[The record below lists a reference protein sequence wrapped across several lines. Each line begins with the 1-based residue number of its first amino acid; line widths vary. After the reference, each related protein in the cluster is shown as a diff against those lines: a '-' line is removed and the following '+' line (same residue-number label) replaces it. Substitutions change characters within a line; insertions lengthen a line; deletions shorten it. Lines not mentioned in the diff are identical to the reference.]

1 LRLCKARKGPKRQ
14 TYRNRDP
21 KIWKVWSE
29 RPGGGESFRRFLF
42 GGDIQ
47 IAAITDCK
55 SGDPIWKRAVSQ
67 NTSCYQPDA
76 IQARYNRG
84 IMDNKQIARILR
96 ETAQLLEID
105 GAIIGRYRTY
115 EKAAE
120 LVESLPQP
128 VEQMVTTPEKLL
140 ELPGI
145 GQGMV
150 DHLTEIVKTGDY
162 SLRQKMLKKFPPTL
176 LEVLTLQSLG
186 PKKVLFLWK
195 QFKCATVADVEKLA
209 REGKL
214 RDLAGFGEKSEQNI
228 LKAVETF
235 KKGSGR
241 FMVPAVETA
250 AAEIAEHIKKAGK
263 MVESVTPAGSLRRGR
278 ETVGDLDLLVTM
290 AEDKKGKGGN
300 RQEVIDEVAKHTLK
314 YPRIDQVL
322 AHGENKVSFT
332 LSNGLQVDVR
342 LLEKENFG
350 AALMYFTGSKEH
362 NVRLR
367 GRANDMGWTLN
378 EYEMATL
385 GEEEKQ
391 RIESDAEDEKR
402 KSAGAK
408 VSVSLGTPVKAAA
421 KKGKKNNGAAAG
433 KNRVEADTAKNGG
446 GVRVASRTEEEIYDK
461 LKLQYVPPELRENSG
476 EIEAAEKFALPKLV
490 ELRDIKGDLQM
501 HTTASDGKNSIE
513 EMAAAA
519 KALGHEYIAIT
530 DHSKAVTVA
539 NGLDEKRVLVHIK
552 NLKAADA
559 KGLGIRVLV
568 GSEVDI
574 LKDGKLDYSD
584 EILAQLQVV
593 VCSIHSYFNLERAE
607 MTERMLA
614 AIENPY
620 TQIIGHP
627 TGRILLRREEL
638 PYDMEKILDACA
650 KHGVAMECNSY
661 PDRLDL
667 KDVYLRMCKERGV
680 KVVIS
685 TDAHSTKHLEFIRHG
700 VTMARRGWLEKKDV
714 INTLPVDQFLSSL
727 RQKGG
732 NIARVAG

>member
-1 LRLCKARKGPKRQ
+1 MRGCEWKGAK
-14 TYRNRDP
+14 
-21 KIWKVWSE
+21 
-29 RPGGGESFRRFLF
+29 
-42 GGDIQ
+42 DI
-47 IAAITDCK
+47 IA
-55 SGDPIWKRAVSQ
+55 G
-67 NTSCYQPDA
+67 
-76 IQARYNRG
+76 
-84 IMDNKQIARILR
+84 MDNKTIARILR

-105 GAIIGRYRTY
+105 GAIIGRYRSY

-120 LVESLPQP
+120 LIEALPQP
-128 VEQMVTTPEKLL
+128 VEQLVLTPEKLL

-150 DHLTEIVKTGDY
+150 EHLTEIVKTGDY
-162 SLRQKMLKKFPPTL
+162 GLRLKLLKKFPPTL
-176 LEVLTLQSLG
+176 LEVLKLQSLG
-186 PKKVLFLWK
+186 PKKVAFLWK
-195 QFKCATVADVEKLA
+195 QFKCCTVADVERLA
-209 REGKL
+209 GEGKL
-214 RDLAGFGEKSEQNI
+214 RELAGFGEKSEQNI
-228 LKAVETF
+228 LKAVQQF

-241 FMVPAVETA
+241 FLISAAEA
-250 AAEIAEHIKKAGK
+250 AAEEIAEHIRKAGK

-290 AEDKKGKGGN
+290 AEDGWAEKKKAAGSKGRPGTGTGKT
-300 RQEVIDEVAKHTLK
+300 RQEVIDEVAQQILT
-314 YPRIDQVL
+314 YPRIDHVL
-322 AHGENKVSFT
+322 AHGENKVSFM

-378 EYEMATL
+378 EYELATL
-385 GEEEKQ
+385 V
-391 RIESDAEDEKR
+391 SDQEATAAPARVEIDDT
-402 KSAGAK
+402 KSKSLGAK
-408 VSVSLGTPVKAAA
+408 ISVSLGSPLKARASKKGRSAEAAKAA
-421 KKGKKNNGAAAG
+421 KNNGKGRRDTKGSQAAEPQA
-433 KNRVEADTAKNGG
+433 G
-446 GVRVASRTEEEIYDK
+446 GVRVAGRSEEEIYAK
-461 LKLQYVPPELRENSG
+461 LALEYIPPELRENTG
-476 EIEAAEKFALPKLV
+476 EIEAAEKHALPKLV

-539 NGLDEKRVLVHIK
+539 NGLDEKRMAQHIK
-552 NLKAADA
+552 NLRAANA
-559 KGLGIRVLV
+559 NGLGIQVLA
-568 GSEVDI
+568 GAEVDI
-574 LKDGKLDYSD
+574 LKDGQLDYSE
-584 EILAQLQVV
+584 EILSRLEVV

-627 TGRILLRREEL
+627 TGRILLRRDGL
-638 PYDMEKILDACA
+638 DYDVEKILDACA

-667 KDVYLRMCKERGV
+667 KDVYLRMCKEKGV

-685 TDAHSTKHLEFIRHG
+685 TDAHSTTHLPFIHYG

-714 INTLPVDQFLSSL
+714 INTLLVKEFLGAL
-727 RQKGG
+727 RRRGKE
-732 NIARVAG
+732 ATK